1 MVLGSRVRERRTAL
15 GFSQEN
21 LAHRAGV
28 SLNAVHKLEAGRITD
43 PHFSTLSGIARALD
57 TTVAELVGEEVRSKV
72 LRPRSREELLS
83 NAGISSRWLLMD
95 DEAFRGWWRDVA
107 HEEARRR
114 YWEIED
120 EYRVLEDAYRES
132 KGPRSKITP
141 ELRAELGKTILQAF
155 SRRMGAALQ
164 APGVNESEEEF
175 YARQREGK
183 RLSYER
189 RELPQEPSADAQG
202 FAS

>member
-1 MVLGSRVRERRTAL
+1 LVVLGSRVRERRTAL

-57 TTVAELVGEEVRSKV
+57 TTVAELVGEEVRPKV

-95 DEAFRGWWRDVA
+95 DEAFRDWWLGVSHKEVQQRFRA
-107 HEEARRR
+107 
-114 YWEIED
+114 IEN
-120 EYRVLEDAYRES
+120 EYRVLEDAFNEI
-132 KGPRSKITP
+132 KAPESKITP
-141 ELRAELGKTILQAF
+141 ELKAELRKTQRQAF
-155 SRRMGAALQ
+155 LRRLAAIVQ
-164 APGVNESEEEF
+164 APSVDESVEEF
-175 YARQREGK
+175 YARQRDRK
-183 RLSYER
+183 RRHYNIFEESEA
-189 RELPQEPSADAQG
+189 QDARAG
-202 FAS
+202 